1 MKSMIL
7 FFGLALLSTTVIAGE
22 REQLQQIADRA
33 GVSIN
38 DVRMV
43 LGSRTQFAQYR
54 SSYDRKEARVM
65 AAVAELAAEQR
76 AERERPA
83 PAVAVRSK

>member
-7 FFGLALLSTTVIAGE
+7 FLGLALLSTIAVAGE
-22 REQLQQIADRA
+22 REQLQLIADRA
-33 GVSIN
+33 GVSVN

-54 SSYDRKEARVM
+54 SSFDRKEARVM
-65 AAVAELAAEQR
+65 RAVAELTAMER
-76 AERERPA
+76 EERERQDSL
-83 PAVAVRSK
+83 VAKQGK

>member
-7 FFGLALLSTTVIAGE
+7 FLGLALLSTIAVAGE
-22 REQLQQIADRA
+22 REQLQLIADRA
-33 GVSIN
+33 GVSVN

-54 SSYDRKEARVM
+54 SSFDRKEARVM
-65 AAVAELAAEQR
+65 RAVAELTAM
-76 AERERPA
+76 EREDRERQDSL
-83 PAVAVRSK
+83 VAKQGK